1 MRSKIFLAIWIPYLM
16 NAGYS
21 QSTQQEPQARTR
33 DLAKMFY
40 NDTLPAK
47 SDGKAGAE
55 RRVGLKYRILLKTPD
70 CDIRDVDSSHK
81 FRSGD
86 GIRLWFE
93 SNVDGF
99 LYVLDKQSSGVET
112 LLFPHPEI
120 NNGTNNVER
129 GISYPVPVTAWF
141 IFKGVPGEER
151 LTAIVSKTPLKT
163 VPQLARPQEH
173 GPISIVSGPRGV
185 EPERETPGPGAFPGK
200 SSGLKN
206 PSPAG
211 SIRSHPGD
219 HRDQHQRKQQH
230 RGLHRDP
237 IETSMRVDRNS
248 EAGAGL
254 GGSALPV
261 TQRYR
266 NRANGTDIS
275 LNGEGNGQRE
285 LASELSG
292 GLALVPGVGIAGQV
306 YRNQSGCQIPA
317 STGAEA
323 KFTLIQRPGV
333 GKPDDHDVKA
343 RGRLRRDPR
352 C

>member
-1 MRSKIFLAIWIPYLM
+1 MRSKIFLALWIPYLI

-21 QSTQQEPQARTR
+21 QSAQQEPQARTR

-40 NDTLPAK
+40 DDTLP
-47 SDGKAGAE
+47 GKAAGE

-173 GPISIVSGPRGV
+173 GPISIVSVLEELSRSVRPRDLV
-185 EPERETPGPGAFPGK
+185 LFQEKAPVSRIPPQ
-200 SSGLKN
+200 
-206 PSPAG
+206 PAQ
-211 SIRSHPGD
+211 SAATQATIV
-219 HRDQHQRKQQH
+219 
-230 RGLHRDP
+230 
-237 IETSMRVDRNS
+237 INTSASNNTAAYT
-248 EAGAGL
+248 E
-254 GGSALPV
+254 
-261 TQRYR
+261 
-266 NRANGTDIS
+266 IS
-275 LNGEGNGQRE
+275 LRHQ
-285 LASELSG
+285 
-292 GLALVPGVGIAGQV
+292 
-306 YRNQSGCQIPA
+306 
-317 STGAEA
+317 
-323 KFTLIQRPGV
+323 
-333 GKPDDHDVKA
+333 
-343 RGRLRRDPR
+343 
-352 C
+352 

>member
-1 MRSKIFLAIWIPYLM
+1 MRSKILLALWIPYLM
-16 NAGYS
+16 NLGYS
-21 QSTQQEPQARTR
+21 QSSQQEPQARTR

-40 NDTLPAK
+40 NDTLPSKA
-47 SDGKAGAE
+47 DGKAGAE

-173 GPISIVSGPRGV
+173 GPISIVSV
-185 EPERETPGPGAFPGK
+185 LE
-200 SSGLKN
+200 
-206 PSPAG
+206 
-211 SIRSHPGD
+211 
-219 HRDQHQRKQQH
+219 
-230 RGLHRDP
+230 
-237 IETSMRVDRNS
+237 
-248 EAGAGL
+248 
-254 GGSALPV
+254 
-261 TQRYR
+261 
-266 NRANGTDIS
+266 
-275 LNGEGNGQRE
+275 
-285 LASELSG
+285 ELSRSVRPRD
-292 GLALVPGVGIAGQV
+292 LVLFQEKAPVSRILPQQT
-306 YRNQSGCQIPA
+306 QSATTQATIVINTSA
-317 STGAEA
+317 SNNTAAYTEI
-323 KFTLIQRPGV
+323 K
-333 GKPDDHDVKA
+333 
-343 RGRLRRDPR
+343 LRHQ
-352 C
+352 